1 VKDRDSLIL
10 DNQRLVYWT
19 YQRMRW
25 LPLVARMGEEDAVG
39 AGTVGLIK
47 AAEGFDPE
55 RGWKF
60 TTYASRAIWREIDN
74 ASRSFGVATV
84 PRTTR
89 VKGAEA
95 IDMATAL
102 RSVPFRTSRGDEDAQ
117 ADEPTCPWADTA
129 GEAAKNDVH
138 ARLRS
143 VVRWLPE
150 PGRSVIE
157 LVYFHGKTHREAASL
172 LGIGRGFAYQAMRRS
187 LVMMREELQEA
198 V

>member
-1 VKDRDSLIL
+1 
-10 DNQRLVYWT
+10 VYR
-19 YQRMRW
+19 RMRHF
-25 LPLVARMGEEDAVG
+25 PLVARMGMDDAIG
-39 AGTVGLIK
+39 WGIVGLTK
-47 AAEGFDPE
+47 AADGFDPE
-55 RGWKF
+55 KGWQF
-60 TTYASRAIWREIDN
+60 ATYASRAIWREIDS

-138 ARLRS
+138 ARLRA
-143 VVRWLPE
+143 VVRYLPE
-150 PGRSVIE
+150 PG
-157 LVYFHGKTHREAASL
+157 G
-172 LGIGRGFAYQAMRRS
+172 GG
-187 LVMMREELQEA
+187 
-198 V
+198 